1 MAKGFRTDNMTV
13 SQILSMDP
21 RAIGK
26 MGERELSRTLRT
38 LSLAA
43 NKRVDRLKQYAQ
55 KSGTG
60 KWMSKGTGRQIA
72 TDALNWVTDDGKR
85 SGRFGVKQV
94 SKYKKESTRLR
105 KMREQMHAIRTFMGM
120 KTSKVAGATEIR
132 KNRETWLFGKTREQA
147 ARGLKGGAKSAVF
160 DKYKAM
166 YDQVW
171 EMYHKM
177 GELENFDPHA
187 YSMGSEAIL
196 EAIGNAIADDNEE
209 ADIINA
215 GIAKMQEID
224 AQQQEERR
232 SLLGDDFTDFG
243 HI

>member
-13 SQILSMDP
+13 EQILKMDP

-60 KWMSKGTGRQIA
+60 KWISSGTGRQIA

-85 SGRFGVKQV
+85 SGRFGVKQT

-105 KMREQMHAIRTFMGM
+105 KMREQVHAIRTFMGM

-147 ARGLKGGAKSAVF
+147 ARGLKGGAKNAVF

-232 SLLGDDFTDFG
+232 SILGDDFTDFG

>member
-43 NKRVDRLKQYAQ
+43 NKRIDRLKQFAK

-60 KWMSKGTGRQIA
+60 KWISSGTRRQIE

-85 SGRFGVKQV
+85 SGRFGVKQT

-105 KMREQMHAIRTFMGM
+105 KMREQVHAIRTFMGM
-120 KTSKVAGATEIR
+120 KTSKVVSASEIR
-132 KNRETWLFGKTREQA
+132 KNRESWLFGKTREQA
-147 ARGLKGGAKSAVF
+147 ARGLKGAAKSAVF
-160 DKYKAM
+160 DKYNTM

-187 YSMGSEAIL
+187 YNMGSTEIL
-196 EAIGNAIADDNEE
+196 STMGNAIADEKSEE
-209 ADIINA
+209 DIIKA
-215 GIAKMQEID
+215 GVAKMKEFDEQL
-224 AQQQEERR
+224 QEERR
-232 SLLGDDFTDFG
+232 SILGDDFTDFG

>member
-13 SQILSMDP
+13 EQILKMDP

-60 KWMSKGTGRQIA
+60 KWISSGTGRQIA

-85 SGRFGVKQV
+85 SGRFGVKQT

-105 KMREQMHAIRTFMGM
+105 KMREQVHAIRTFMGM

-147 ARGLKGGAKSAVF
+147 ARGLKGSAKSAVF

-166 YDQVW
+166 YDRVW

-187 YSMGSEAIL
+187 YSMGSDAIL

-232 SLLGDDFTDFG
+232 SILGDDFTNFG

>member
-13 SQILSMDP
+13 EQILKMDP

-60 KWMSKGTGRQIA
+60 KWISSGTGRQIA

-85 SGRFGVKQV
+85 SGRFGVKQT

-105 KMREQMHAIRTFMGM
+105 KMREQVHAIRTFMGM
-120 KTSKVAGATEIR
+120 KTSKVAVATEIR

-215 GIAKMQEID
+215 GITKMQEID

-232 SLLGDDFTDFG
+232 SILGDDFTDFG